1 MNMSR
6 KAFAAEVANGKLRF
20 RESLADLEGQR
31 VLVTLGLYPQQDAS
45 DERLPLSPDPQPSNG
60 LDIERDVNFRM
71 PFRWETV
78 TASVGDAGSLR
89 PCLILPEESA
99 DE

>member
-1 MNMSR
+1 MVR
-6 KAFAAEVANGKLRF
+6 KAFAANVANGQLCF

-31 VLVTLGLYPQQDAS
+31 VLVTLGQYPQQDAS
-45 DERLPLSPDPQPSNG
+45 EDRLPLSPNPQPSDEM
-60 LDIERDVNFRM
+60 DIEQNVSFRM

-78 TASVGDAGSLR
+78 TASVADAGSLR
-89 PCLILPEESA
+89 PSLILPEGPT

>member
-1 MNMSR
+1 MLR
-6 KAFAAEVANGKLRF
+6 KAFAAEVANGQLRF

-31 VLVTLGLYPQQDAS
+31 VLVTLGLYPQPDAS
-45 DERLPLSPDPQPSNG
+45 EERLPLSPNPRPSDG

-78 TASVGDAGSLR
+78 TASVADAGSLR
-89 PCLILPEESA
+89 PCLILPEEST

>member
-1 MNMSR
+1 MSR

-20 RESLADLEGQR
+20 RESLADL
-31 VLVTLGLYPQQDAS
+31 VLVTLGPYPQQDAS